1 MFATILSINPP
12 IGEKGEKLIGTE
24 TDIDDRISQMTE
36 CFRGSQATEK
46 QQVGG
51 KRRGTSEWKKKVF
64 RKEGA

>member
-1 MFATILSINPP
+1 
-12 IGEKGEKLIGTE
+12 
-24 TDIDDRISQMTE
+24 MTE

-64 RKEGA
+64 GKKELENTSFCFRPTMQRIQNEREGGREKICFDGSH